1 MLVRGKSAF
10 FSCNVVSKHI
20 WEAGMGMQVTCRI
33 SVNKPLPSP
42 PLTLKCVFLGSCR
55 HECLFNTCF
64 YFSMGGD
71 QKYKFASLYGSELI
85 YSQCGDSFFKFG
97 SIAEALDSIQFRIH
111 MVI

>member
-33 SVNKPLPSP
+33 SVSKPLPFPP

-64 YFSMGGD
+64 YFSMGGIRNT
-71 QKYKFASLYGSELI
+71 SLHLCMVLSRYIPSVVTVFSSLGPL
-85 YSQCGDSFFKFG
+85 QG
-97 SIAEALDSIQFRIH
+97 LWIQFSSEFTW
-111 MVI
+111 